1 MNSKMFFK
9 YTPLFLLLGFVGISV
24 SCSEDE
30 VFTGAPQ
37 GSFKT
42 INATISTPETEV
54 VAGQPFEITINL
66 GDNPNT
72 NEVDLL
78 TFTDEV
84 NVEVTAFVPSINRRL
99 RKAITIPANQN
110 VFVTSMTAPSGDVSP
125 SALFNKEMEMY
136 ISAITTTPDA
146 EVVGFEGV
154 NYKISSNKVNLN
166 YGETT
171 VLATNSKRF
180 SIVFDFQGPYGTHP
194 LANNLDLIIS
204 KNGTPLGTILTNNNI
219 TYKPFYG
226 LQSSTVTGGSS
237 GDYFAL
243 VDVNQRGY
251 ISHQN
256 LADISAG
263 KYIYKP
269 LSGTTPANS
278 VAHGLEV
285 GDEVSLSNFN
295 NAGSAEIIVQVETV
309 PDPYSFTFTY
319 GGPSILGS
327 ESAFS
332 QVTSNPEDIVLST
345 QQNENWWDPYVAYK
359 AGDLVQVNNLKYYCI
374 KDVAATVA
382 GNTPPSLSPDFW
394 TSTKPFIDWPTIMQ
408 STSVPAWNNQAEY
421 KYGDVVLY
429 NGFYFLM
436 NSYVAPRTTTPFNSV
451 PTTGTK
457 WLRAMKEYKIEAL
470 NYNSTDNY
478 TISVYAQKLAGVT
491 SSAPATDIEYKF
503 ALRYPNDLGKT
514 YKGTLTGITNGA
526 SNAVQKIQI
535 VRTTTQGVSTYSVTH
550 LP

>member
-1 MNSKMFFK
+1 MNSKIFFK
-9 YTPLFLLLGFVGISV
+9 YTPLFLLLGFVAISV
-24 SCSEDE
+24 SCSEDD
-30 VFTGAPQ
+30 VYTGAPT
-37 GSFKT
+37 SFKT

-54 VAGQPFEITINL
+54 VGGQPFEITINL

-72 NEVDLL
+72 PDTDLL
-78 TFTDEV
+78 TFTEEV

-99 RKAITIPANQN
+99 RKTITIPANQN

-125 SALFNKEMEMY
+125 SALFNKDMEMY
-136 ISAITTTPDA
+136 LSAITTTPDA
-146 EVVGFEGV
+146 EVVGFKGV
-154 NYKISSNKVNLN
+154 NYKVSSNKVILN

-171 VLATNSKRF
+171 VLAENSKRL
-180 SIVFDFQGPYGTHP
+180 SVVFDFQGPYGTHP

-204 KNGTPLGTILTNNNI
+204 KNGTPLGTLLTNNNL

-226 LQSSTVTGGSS
+226 TQTATITGGSS

-251 ISHQN
+251 ISHLN

-269 LSGTTPANS
+269 LAGTTVANS

-295 NAGSAEIIVQVETV
+295 NGGSSEIIVQVESV

-332 QVTSNPEDIVLST
+332 QVTSNPEDIVISNT
-345 QQNENWWDPYVAYK
+345 QNDNWWDPYVAYK
-359 AGDLVQVNNLKYYCI
+359 AGDLVQVNNAKYYCI
-374 KDVAATVA
+374 KDVAANIA
-382 GNTPPSLSPDFW
+382 GNEPPPLSSAFW
-394 TSTKPFIDWPTIMQ
+394 TATKPFTDWPVIMQ
-408 STSVPAWNNQAEY
+408 GTVATWNNQAEY
-421 KYGDVVLY
+421 KYGDVVMY

-436 NSYVAPRTTTPFNSV
+436 NGYVAARTVGTNPL
-451 PTTGTK
+451 PTANGSK
-457 WLRAMKEYKIEAL
+457 WVRAMKEYKIEAL
-470 NYNSTDNY
+470 NYNSSDTY
-478 TISVYAQKLAGVT
+478 TISVYAQKLGGVT
-491 SSAPATDIEYKF
+491 NNAPATDIEYKF
-503 ALRYPNDLGKT
+503 GLRYPNNLGKT
-514 YKGTLTGITNGA
+514 YKGTLTGITTGA
-526 SNAVQKIQI
+526 ANAVPKLQI
-535 VRTTTQGVSTYSVTH
+535 VRTTTQGVSTYSVTQ